1 LSCPRPPDGT
11 AVSIWGSDVYTADSS
26 ICTAAV
32 HAGKITL
39 EKGGE
44 VTIEFTGGRNAYGA
58 TTRNGITSN
67 NFGQYAHSYLFKDK
81 SSKTE

>member
-1 LSCPRPPDGT
+1 MTYTFECPPDGT
-11 AVSIWGSDVYTADSS
+11 ASAVGGSDIYTADSS

-39 EKGGE
+39 ADGGD
-44 VTIEFTGGRNAYGA
+44 VTIEYRPGRPTYGA

-67 NFGQYAHSYLFKDK
+67 NFGEYSMSFVIR
-81 SSKTE
+81 